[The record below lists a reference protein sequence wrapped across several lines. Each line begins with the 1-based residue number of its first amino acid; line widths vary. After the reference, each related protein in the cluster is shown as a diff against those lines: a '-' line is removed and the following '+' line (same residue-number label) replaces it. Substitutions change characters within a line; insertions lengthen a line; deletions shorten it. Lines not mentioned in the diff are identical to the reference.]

1 MSRSGD
7 GERLP
12 CPPHPNHLLPA
23 RQEGKKVP
31 ELECKIFLG
40 PQPVVTYHLSSI
52 AIATSPSPII
62 GYSLAMIMTSL
73 KHHQPVTVSRERDG
87 TTRNKAGIIHVVR
100 RHAKARL
107 SAVVLVCRPTSQ
119 KIHAQT
125 RCVCVCVCARNRC
138 GDEPPPPHG
147 HTLMQHVLSFF
158 FIARP

>member
-100 RHAKARL
+100 RHARRAYQPWSWCAVQRL
-107 SAVVLVCRPTSQ
+107 KRFTPKRGVCVL
-119 KIHAQT
+119 
-125 RCVCVCVCARNRC
+125 CVCVHAT
-138 GDEPPPPHG
+138 GAETSLPL
-147 HTLMQHVLSFF
+147 LMVT
-158 FIARP
+158 P